1 MGGLRT
7 ISSVGP
13 TANRSRDGLAGFHF
27 FLGYVMSVAPAPGGQ
42 TPPQQVIIQQSA
54 FGRYGKFLLVLLGF
68 AVVTILGMSAAYE
81 SYFSPADGPQEKYHS
96 LSKTATDKIAVID
109 ISGAILEGDGF
120 VKQQLDMVR
129 EDDDVVAMVLRIDS
143 PGGTVTG
150 SDYIYHHV
158 QELIK
163 DRKLP
168 VVVSMGSIC
177 ASGGYY
183 IAMAAGDKENV
194 IFAEPTT
201 WTGSIG
207 VVIPHYDLSGL
218 LAEYDV
224 KDDSVASH
232 KYKLMGSPTRQLP
245 PAERE
250 EERKLLQEL
259 VDISFERFKE
269 LVVEG
274 RPKLREDL
282 AALEKATTGQIF
294 TAQQA
299 QELGLVDQ
307 IGFIEEALARAAA
320 LADKKTSNVRA
331 VKYDEPNTLG
341 SLLGV
346 QAPISNQV
354 SLDMKSL
361 LEFAV
366 PRAFYICTTLPS
378 LLGGR

>member
-1 MGGLRT
+1 
-7 ISSVGP
+7 
-13 TANRSRDGLAGFHF
+13 
-27 FLGYVMSVAPAPGGQ
+27 MSVAPSPGGQ
-42 TPPQQVIIQQSA
+42 SPPPQIIIQQTA
-54 FGRYGKFLLVLLGF
+54 LGRYGKLLLVLLTF
-68 AVVTILGMSAAYE
+68 AVVTIFGMSSAYE
-81 SYFSPADGPQEKYHS
+81 SYFSSADGPQEKYHS
-96 LSKTATDKIAVID
+96 LSKSATDKIAVID
-109 ISGAILEGDGF
+109 ISGAILESDGF
-120 VKQQLDMVR
+120 VKDQLDLVR
-129 EDDDVVAMVLRIDS
+129 EDEDVVAMVLRIDS

-150 SDYIYHHV
+150 SDYIHHHV
-158 QELIK
+158 QELAH
-163 DRKLP
+163 DRKMP

-183 IAMAAGDKENV
+183 IAMAAGDQENV

-224 KDDSVASH
+224 KDDSIASH

-250 EERKLLQEL
+250 EERRLLQEL
-259 VDISFERFKE
+259 VDISFARFKE

-274 RPKLREDL
+274 RPKLKDDA
-282 AALEKATTGQIF
+282 AALARATTGQIF
-294 TAQQA
+294 TAEQA
-299 QELGLVDQ
+299 LELGLVDQ
-307 IGFIEEALARAAA
+307 IGFIEEALERAAE
-320 LADKKTSNVRA
+320 LAGKKTTNVRA
-331 VKYDEPNTLG
+331 IKYDEPNTLG

-346 QAPISNQV
+346 QAPISNRM
-354 SLDMKSL
+354 SLDMKSI

-366 PRAFYICTTLPS
+366 PRAYYICTSLPS

>member
-1 MGGLRT
+1 
-7 ISSVGP
+7 
-13 TANRSRDGLAGFHF
+13 
-27 FLGYVMSVAPAPGGQ
+27 MSVDSVSGGSS
-42 TPPQQVIIQQSA
+42 PPPQVIIQQSA
-54 FGRYGKFLLVLLGF
+54 FGRYGKLLLVLLGF
-68 AVVTILGMSAAYE
+68 AVVTIMGMSAAYQ
-81 SYFSPADGPQEKYHS
+81 SYFSPANGPQERYHS

-120 VKQQLDMVR
+120 VKQQLDAVR
-129 EDDDVVAMVLRIDS
+129 EDDNVVAMVLRIDS

-158 QELIK
+158 KELAK

-168 VVVSMGSIC
+168 IVVSMGGIC

-183 IAMAAGDKENV
+183 IAMSAGGDQENV

-224 KDDSVASH
+224 RDDSIASH

-245 PAERE
+245 PEERE

-259 VDISFERFKE
+259 VDISFARFKE

-274 RPKLREDL
+274 RPKLKEDE
-282 AALEKATTGQIF
+282 AALAEATTGRIF
-294 TAQQA
+294 TAEQA
-299 QELGLVDQ
+299 LKLGLVDQ
-307 IGFIEEALARAAA
+307 IGFVEEALERAAE
-320 LADKKTSNVRA
+320 LAGKKIGNVRA
-331 VKYDEPNTLG
+331 IKYQEPNTLS

-346 QAPISNQV
+346 QSPISDRM
-354 SLDMKSL
+354 SFDMKSI

-366 PRAFYICTTLPS
+366 PRAFYIYTALPS
-378 LLGGR
+378 ILGAR

>member
-1 MGGLRT
+1 
-7 ISSVGP
+7 
-13 TANRSRDGLAGFHF
+13 
-27 FLGYVMSVAPAPGGQ
+27 MSVLTSPEGHA
-42 TPPQQVIIQQSA
+42 TPPQVIIQQSA
-54 FGRYGKFLLVLLGF
+54 FGRYGKFLLILLGF
-68 AVVTILGMSAAYE
+68 AVVTIMGMSAAYQ
-81 SYFSPADGPQEKYHS
+81 SYFSPSNGPQERYHS
-96 LSKTATDKIAVID
+96 LSRTATDKIAVID

-120 VKQQLDMVR
+120 VKQQLDRVR
-129 EDDDVVAMVLRIDS
+129 EDDNVVALVLRIDS

-158 QELIK
+158 KELAK

-183 IAMAAGDKENV
+183 IAMSAGDEENV

-218 LAEYDV
+218 LAEYQV

-232 KYKLMGSPTRQLP
+232 KYKLMGSPTRQLS

-259 VDISFERFKE
+259 VDISFARFKE

-274 RPKLREDL
+274 RPKLKADA
-282 AALEKATTGQIF
+282 AALKKATTGQIF

-299 QELGLVDQ
+299 QELGLVDR
-307 IGFIEEALARAAA
+307 IGFIEEAIARAAE
-320 LADKKTSNVRA
+320 LAGKQTSNVRA
-331 VKYDEPNTLG
+331 VRYMEPNTLA

-346 QAPISNQV
+346 QAPISKQV
-354 SLDMKSL
+354 SFDMKSL

-378 LLGGR
+378 LLGAR